1 MMTIAALTALSLL
14 AAPTGPP
21 PAPGEP
27 PALLSL
33 TARDCEDPARR
44 AELLRTAEAG
54 MAEVRAYGEAL
65 NALSTALMEWR
76 GAQLVA
82 AGRWSEDDKSRF
94 AAEMLSNPEFMT
106 EAEAGMGMAMDVV
119 EPAMRAGDES
129 RPELERC
136 HGLVE
141 MHAVFARI
149 TDSVRRQWGIVERLY
164 AAEAQRLGVT
174 LD

>member
-1 MMTIAALTALSLL
+1 MMIATLTALSLL
-14 AAPTGPP
+14 AAPMARP
-21 PAPGEP
+21 PAPEQP

-33 TARDCEDPARR
+33 TAQDCEEPARR
-44 AELLRTAEAG
+44 TKLLRTAEAG

-65 NALSTALMEWR
+65 NAHSAALMEWR
-76 GAQLVA
+76 GEQLVA
-82 AGRWSEDDKSRF
+82 AGRWTEDDKTRF
-94 AAEMLSNPEFMT
+94 ATEMLSDPTFMT
-106 EAEAGMGMAMDVV
+106 EVEAGMAMATDVI

-149 TDSVRRQWGIVERLY
+149 MDSVRRQWGIVERLY
-164 AAEAQRLGVT
+164 AAEAQRLGVS